1 MPGISISNDCELGYC
16 DFSIFLISLKFLFE
30 YHIMKYN
37 GMGEIMTD
45 QTGIQTWAPL
55 NIYMNSQMLSTLS

>member
-1 MPGISISNDCELGYC
+1 
-16 DFSIFLISLKFLFE
+16 
-30 YHIMKYN
+30 MKYN
-37 GMGEIMTD
+37 LKKCNVMGEIVTD